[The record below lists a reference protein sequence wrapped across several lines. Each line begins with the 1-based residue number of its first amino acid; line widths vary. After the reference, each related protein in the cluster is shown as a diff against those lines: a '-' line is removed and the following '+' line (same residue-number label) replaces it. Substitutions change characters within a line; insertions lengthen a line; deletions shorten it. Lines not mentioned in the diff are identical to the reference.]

1 MRGENNTECRA
12 IYASYTCEGKK
23 TIQFMGIGYQGWL
36 YQKILG
42 SGKCDNFKYCL
53 GFEIGK
59 SCAYTVGTW
68 SYLCLLCLQKEENNS
83 KELLEL
89 LEA

>member
-1 MRGENNTECRA
+1 MTLNIVGWPSKMRTP
-12 IYASYTCEGKK
+12 S
-23 TIQFMGIGYQGWL
+23 IGYQGWL

-89 LEA
+89 LEG